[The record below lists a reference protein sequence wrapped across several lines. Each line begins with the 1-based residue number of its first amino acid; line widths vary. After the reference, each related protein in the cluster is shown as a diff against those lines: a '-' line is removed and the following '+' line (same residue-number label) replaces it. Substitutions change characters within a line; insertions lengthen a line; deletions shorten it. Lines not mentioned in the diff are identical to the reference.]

1 VKIPSLAI
9 NPVMARESRV
19 RMRGW
24 RAPALISLYVGL
36 LGLAVTLIL
45 LVAGSDAGSTTFAP
59 EMGSTIY
66 SVLVVVQFILLMFSA
81 PGLTA
86 GAISG
91 EREKQTLDLLLLT
104 RMTPLQVVTGKLGAA
119 VSFSLLLMV
128 ASLPVYSILFLL
140 GGVALSRLAMTVAV
154 YVVTVLLLGAI
165 GVYYSALF
173 KRTQAAVVAAYGTAV
188 ALISL
193 PLIASAMVLEI
204 FNRPPAVPP
213 AWAAILAYINPV
225 MGLVAAAGGPLA
237 SMTQLYGKVLVT
249 PAAQEAIW
257 WKFCLIGLAITA
269 VLVWLTARKIQPL
282 KEK

>member
-36 LGLAVTLIL
+36 LGLAVILIL
-45 LVAGSDAGSTTFAP
+45 LMAGNDPGGTFAP
-59 EMGSTIY
+59 EMGSIIY

-104 RMTPLQVVTGKLGAA
+104 RMTPLQVVIGKLGAA

-193 PLIASAMVLEI
+193 PLIASAMVLEV

-213 AWAAILAYINPV
+213 AWAVVLAYINPV

-237 SMTQLYGKVLVT
+237 SVTQLYGKVLVT

-257 WKFCLIGLAITA
+257 WKYCLMGLVITA

-282 KEK
+282 KDK

>member
-1 VKIPSLAI
+1 M
-9 NPVMARESRV
+9 NPVLARESRV

-36 LGLAVTLIL
+36 MGLAVTAIL
-45 LVAGSDAGSTTFAP
+45 LVASYNRGNTFAP
-59 EMGSTIY
+59 EMGSVIY
-66 SVLVVVQFILLMFSA
+66 SVLVVVQFVLLIFSA

-140 GGVALSRLAMTVAV
+140 GGVSLSRLAMTVAV

-188 ALISL
+188 ALMAF
-193 PLIASAMVLEI
+193 PLIASVLIFEV
-204 FNRPPAVPP
+204 FNRPPDVPP
-213 AWAAILAYINPV
+213 AWTVIFGIVNPI
-225 MGLVAAAGGPLA
+225 MGLVAAAGGMLGQIT
-237 SMTQLYGKVLVT
+237 SLYGRVLET
-249 PAAQEAIW
+249 PAAREALW
-257 WKFCLIGLAITA
+257 WQYCLAGLVMAA
-269 VLVWLTARKIQPL
+269 VLVWMTARKIRPM
-282 KEK
+282 KDK